1 MFDVISAKLFEY
13 LHAMDDE
20 ACTPSGHC
28 SYAGLVDFSG
38 YKGLKARQYEKVWN
52 DRLAELFTESGY
64 CVSRE
69 YYYPNSR
76 MKCDLLICTGETKI
90 WLEVK
95 AVWKSWFSS
104 RTGRI
109 ETNTAFYRAYL
120 FGDRHRTHSAVGDII
135 KLAKLRKEHAD
146 YVCLLLIGFDSE
158 AESIDNDIAQL
169 ATNLRLRENKW
180 HILGP
185 ETWPDRNQPV
195 CRYNCWLLGKK
206 VDQ

>member
-1 MFDVISAKLFEY
+1 
-13 LHAMDDE
+13 MDDE

-104 RTGRI
+104 RR
-109 ETNTAFYRAYL
+109 
-120 FGDRHRTHSAVGDII
+120 
-135 KLAKLRKEHAD
+135 
-146 YVCLLLIGFDSE
+146 
-158 AESIDNDIAQL
+158 AESKQIRRSIV
-169 ATNLRLRENKW
+169 
-180 HILGP
+180 HICLVTGIEP
-185 ETWPDRNQPV
+185 ILQWEI
-195 CRYNCWLLGKK
+195 
-206 VDQ
+206 